1 MGKRIRISNET
12 LNCYGTWVRTDG
24 VDLSQYERNPV
35 LLWMHERG
43 CVIGM
48 VKDIR
53 RENGEITGEPW
64 FDDVREESRMAR
76 QQWEKGTL
84 RMGSPNFDILE
95 LSEDPALLLRWL

>member
-76 QQWEKGTL
+76 QQWEKARCAWDRPISTYSN
-84 RMGSPNFDILE
+84 SPKIRH
-95 LSEDPALLLRWL
+95 S

>member
-64 FDDVREESRMAR
+64 FDDVREESRMAQR
-76 QQWEKGTL
+76 AIST
-84 RMGSPNFDILE
+84 S
-95 LSEDPALLLRWL
+95 PALFQHLPPRSRNDAGS